1 MTCVTVASQGKAPCF
16 WSKRSALEG
25 LEAAALNSSQ
35 TRRRHP
41 GLIRSRHPGDRAG
54 KPRALDMRP
63 SRRSGCCWRS
73 MRSMQRLSFVVDD
86 RIPAIWCAIIFSSD
100 LRAQRR
106 PSRASSCCWRLS
118 PRHKGGR
125 QGCTPCRS
133 RCSRRV
139 RRNRSAA
146 ALRSLAR
153 CRRRNRVHIHAAA
166 AAASRVAI
174 AILTARSAGSGQGR
188 TRHRILAQRGHS
200 S

>member
-1 MTCVTVASQGKAPCF
+1 MSSLLSGPSRPAPRLKV
-16 WSKRSALEG
+16 SLQPP
-25 LEAAALNSSQ
+25 L
-35 TRRRHP
+35 P
-41 GLIRSRHPGDRAG
+41 YSRDHR
-54 KPRALDMRP
+54 RP
-63 SRRSGCCWRS
+63 SWNWFRCNANDSPGYRFLGTPRQSPFRPAFYAAIE
-73 MRSMQRLSFVVDD
+73 FVVDD